1 MGSRTGE
8 GMPSML
14 LALSTLLGLDV
25 QRDPAPAILLFV
37 LMGVILVV
45 LVSFARARDERR
57 QARGDLS
64 GWRSRERP
72 RS

>member
-1 MGSRTGE
+1 MTW
-8 GMPSML
+8 L
-14 LALSTLLGLDV
+14 QLAISSPVHIDV
-25 QRDPAPAILLFV
+25 QRDPAPAIVLFV
-37 LMGVILVV
+37 MLCVVLMV

-57 QARGDLS
+57 SARGDLS

>member
-1 MGSRTGE
+1 MSWK
-8 GMPSML
+8 L
-14 LALSTLLGLDV
+14 LALSMPIHIDV
-25 QRDPAPAILLFV
+25 LRDPVPAILLFLVLCGV
-37 LMGVILVV
+37 LMV

-57 QARGDLS
+57 KARGDLS

>member
-1 MGSRTGE
+1 
-8 GMPSML
+8 MPWNL
-14 LALSTLLGLDV
+14 VALSFPIHIDV
-25 QRDPAPAILLFV
+25 QRDPLPGILIFVVLCAILV
-37 LMGVILVV
+37 L

-57 QARGDLS
+57 HKRGDLS

>member
-1 MGSRTGE
+1 
-8 GMPSML
+8 ML
-14 LALSTLLGLDV
+14 WNLVALSMPIHIDV
-25 QRDPAPAILLFV
+25 QRDPAPAILLV
-37 LMGVILVV
+37 AVIGALLWLLVT
-45 LVSFARARDERR
+45 FARHRDERR

>member
-1 MGSRTGE
+1 
-8 GMPSML
+8 MPIHI
-14 LALSTLLGLDV
+14 DV
-25 QRDPAPAILLFV
+25 QRDPAPAILLV
-37 LMGVILVV
+37 AALGALLWL
-45 LVSFARARDERR
+45 LVSFARHRDERR